1 MLHSPV
7 FLFIL
12 AAVLLCSFVLS
23 VALGPSVIEFLRR
36 IKFGQNI
43 NEDAPASHQQK
54 QGTPSSGGFLI
65 ALGVTAGLLVY
76 LLISSVWPALGLSPF
91 DTRLVAVYLV
101 FIAHAGLGF
110 LDDTLKAKRGKSL
123 GLKAREKLVIQVVIS
138 LVFTLWLRFSFPGA
152 VTSSIVFW
160 SGLTINFGPAYFV
173 FVFLLMIGLS
183 NATNLTDGLDGLAT
197 GLSISTSV
205 GILAALLFAVHG
217 FFQLTQAQASLSAA
231 NSASGSGSEVFCT
244 ALIGACLGFLWFN
257 AHPARVFMGDTGSL
271 ALGGSFAAIGV
282 INKIELPLLLFTLVF
297 LIEMMSVLIQV
308 GVFKAT
314 GGKPNGRR
322 VFKMAPIHHHFE
334 LLGWPETQVV
344 ARFCIVGVLA
354 AVLGV
359 VYVAALQ
366 I

>member
-1 MLHSPV
+1 MIHSPA
-7 FLFIL
+7 FLVVL
-12 AAVLLCSFVLS
+12 TAVLLAAFFVG
-23 VALGPSVIEFLRR
+23 VALGPAVIDFLRR

-43 NEDAPASHQQK
+43 NEDAPQSHQQK

-65 ALGVTAGLLVY
+65 WIGVSVGIIVY
-76 LLISSVWPALGLSPF
+76 ELIAVFAPVLTLSPI
-91 DTRLVAVYLV
+91 DDRLIAVYLV
-101 FIAHAGLGF
+101 FVAHAGLGF

-123 GLKAREKLVIQVVIS
+123 GLKAREKIVIQVVIS
-138 LVFTLWLRFSFPGA
+138 LLFTIWLKVGFPGA
-152 VTSSIVFW
+152 ATTMIAVWPNV
-160 SGLTINFGPAYFV
+160 LVNLGPVYYV

-197 GLSISTSV
+197 GLSVVTSV
-205 GILAALLFAVHG
+205 GIAVTILFVLRG
-217 FFQLTQAQASLSAA
+217 FLQLSAVQSSVQSA
-231 NSASGSGSEVFCT
+231 NAASGTGSGVFCA
-244 ALIGACLGFLWFN
+244 ALIGACLAFLWFN

-271 ALGGSFAAIGV
+271 ALGGSFAALGV
-282 INKIELPLLLFTLVF
+282 INKIELPLLLFMLVF
-297 LIEMMSVLIQV
+297 LAEMTSVIVQV

-314 GGKPNGRR
+314 GGRPNGRR

-344 ARFCIVGVLA
+344 ARFCIIGVLA

-359 VYVAALQ
+359 AYVAALR